1 MLTSYCRVDVEIHA
15 DDHNFHAERGCELVA
30 KIEIAKFFLAVFFG
44 DSRKFM
50 LMKIFRY
57 MICAHSSR
65 IYMYVYINWFR
76 RKVSMYTFSVL
87 NLVYDSF
94 LRDLHF

>member
-1 MLTSYCRVDVEIHA
+1 MLTSYCRVDVEILA
-15 DDHNFHAERGCELVA
+15 EDHNFHAENCRGCELVV
-30 KIEIAKFFLAVFFG
+30 KIEIANFFLGVYFG
-44 DSRKFM
+44 DSQKFM

-76 RKVSMYTFSVL
+76 RKVL
-87 NLVYDSF
+87 ICI
-94 LRDLHF
+94 HFRC